1 MSIVEGLL
9 YPDTRDALYE
19 LVDGKT
25 FAGYE
30 TTAFYQLPVD
40 YAERS
45 APPNELVATALI
57 YTTGGTEGWVDR
69 VDRATI
75 EVYAPGP
82 DAVKV
87 AEAIRAAIVGHGH
100 ELEAGY
106 IDEIS
111 CDITPHDVPHQAE
124 TVNLARAGYLVTT
137 RPL

>member
-9 YPDTRDALYE
+9 YPDARDALYE

-25 FAGYE
+25 FADYQA
-30 TTAFYQLPVD
+30 TAYYQLPVD
-40 YAERS
+40 YASREG
-45 APPNELVATALI
+45 ATVLI

-69 VDRATI
+69 VDRATV

-87 AEAIRAAIVGHGH
+87 AEGIRAAIVGHGH